1 MTGLAISITG
11 IYPVF
16 YFTQKAKYET
26 ELLADKFA
34 Y

>member
-1 MTGLAISITG
+1 VSVTG

-26 ELLADKFA
+26 ELLSDKFS